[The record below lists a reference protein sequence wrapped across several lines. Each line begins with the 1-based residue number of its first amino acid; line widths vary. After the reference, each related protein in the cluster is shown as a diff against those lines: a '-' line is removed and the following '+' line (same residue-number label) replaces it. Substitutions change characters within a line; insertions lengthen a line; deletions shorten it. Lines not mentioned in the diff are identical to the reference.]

1 MELWN
6 RVETPLG
13 EMLVVS
19 DGTAL
24 TEVCFAEERVFQ
36 GDPAEIPVL
45 QQANEWINIFF
56 DGEDPGPIP
65 PVAPKGSPFQ
75 HEVWEIVAKVPYGE
89 LITYGDIAVEIAA
102 KRGILKMAAQAV
114 GNAGVRG
121 PDGPEDRPAPPGGA
135 RHAEI
140 FLSGRH
146 ASQSLNKSRRSVVLS
161 GTRLRYDNLEE
172 KVFV

>member
-114 GNAGVRG
+114 GTAVGKNPLMLFVPCHRVIGAGGNLTGYGGRMDRKIALLRLEG
-121 PDGPEDRPAPPGGA
+121 HDMRRFSFPDGTP
-135 RHAEI
+135 
-140 FLSGRH
+140 L
-146 ASQSLNKSRRSVVLS
+146 
-161 GTRLRYDNLEE
+161 
-172 KVFV
+172 KV